1 MRYERSDSGLRG
13 WRVLVDADEVRVA
26 SGKTVPY
33 PTWIGFIEESGKIHV
48 WTPAAY
54 TPRGYRAAAREMLEQ
69 AKAELLGSRDNPRRP
84 PKQWMRD
91 CVAGASGSATD
102 PGAVCGALWYRKM
115 SPAAKRAA
123 LAREGRAE
131 NPVATVY
138 HESGSFRD
146 GTLHVYKKIYGSLS
160 AAKKGAREH
169 SSTVDGYVT
178 VMQKGIEV
186 AQFLRGKEVPYRKSN
201 PAWAKVFG

>member
-1 MRYERSDSGLRG
+1 MRYERSDIGLRG
-13 WRVLVDADEVRVA
+13 WRVLVDADEVRVT

-54 TPRGYRAAAREMLEQ
+54 VPRGYRAAAREMLEQ

-91 CVAGASGSATD
+91 CVAGASKSAAD
-102 PGAVCGALWYRKM
+102 PSAVCGALWYRKM

-123 LAREGRAE
+123 LARESRGDNPSDYMNWLRDVQRRVGAELARASE
-131 NPVATVY
+131 RYLQGLFVSG
-138 HESGSFRD
+138 ESAR
-146 GTLHVYKKIYGSLS
+146 S
-160 AAKKGAREH
+160 AAEK
-169 SSTVDGYVT
+169 
-178 VMQKGIEV
+178 
-186 AQFLRGKEVPYRKSN
+186 LRRSN
-201 PAWAKVFG
+201 PAWSKVFG

>member
-1 MRYERSDSGLRG
+1 MARRRPKTYPHLKLVYSPVNEQWFVLWPGGNTPIERQQILERFSTL
-13 WRVLVDADEVRVA
+13 AEA
-26 SGKTVPY
+26 
-33 PTWIGFIEESGKIHV
+33 E
-48 WTPAAY
+48 AY
-54 TPRGYRAAAREMLEQ
+54 ANRIS
-69 AKAELLGSRDNPRRP
+69 AKDNPR
-84 PKQWMRD
+84 
-91 CVAGASGSATD
+91 
-102 PGAVCGALWYRKM
+102 
-115 SPAAKRAA
+115 A

-131 NPVATVY
+131 NPAATVY